1 LVDPDPAGPRV
12 DPLGEEL
19 ISELPEGLVEV
30 PPGPVVVVPAPPIPV
45 VAPGALAPPGARPV
59 EEPLMP
65 PLEDAPPDVPP
76 APPAC
81 ANASELES
89 ASAPANA
96 NVANFMVVSLAVES
110 DRQPREMADVP
121 ALVCEAG
128 GFQRSNRDPA

>member
-1 LVDPDPAGPRV
+1 VVEPDPAGPRV

-19 ISELPEGLVEV
+19 IRELPEGLVEV

-45 VAPGALAPPGARPV
+45 VALGALAPPALLPD
-59 EEPLMP
+59 EEPLIP
-65 PLEDAPPDVPP
+65 PAEEAPPALPP

-96 NVANFMVVSLAVES
+96 NVASFMVVSLAV
-110 DRQPREMADVP
+110 
-121 ALVCEAG
+121 
-128 GFQRSNRDPA
+128 